1 MGSAGSNAVPSF
13 DPSRP
18 FSPSSKT
25 WGVTCGL
32 TRMPDNPE
40 IWKAAAMADQFDKM
54 QKLPDPLPGC
64 PNFHRIPGYKVY
76 TCGQPTLDGIK
87 NVLEK
92 VTGTIYPKDGPI
104 IWLNLRQE
112 PDVYVNG
119 QPICARPP
127 NKIGEYAE
135 LGAVTRDM
143 VKADEVEFKKVVEG
157 RMGENGGKL
166 KFVDINKKEQEVEV
180 KELKTLSETIEGL
193 KGEYPGL
200 VHMRVPVCN
209 SAAPSEADFDTI
221 CQTLVGSSINTPII
235 VNDQVGLS
243 RATTGCVIACLFKE
257 FQINASFEGLVET
270 VPGMNLDLLKMDK
283 YTMDPAKDALFRGE
297 FPVVM
302 EMIGKIKDGVGAKN
316 ELDKV
321 VDKNGTPK
329 TGGNGIKQLR
339 ENIAESKLSY
349 EIMDD
354 AAQAFL
360 KVKIMDNIHKYY
372 YLIVFTA
379 YMREMAEVAR
389 NTMTDEQ
396 KAALTLPG
404 GKTAIPGNQL
414 KLPKTFAA
422 FMEEHADLRGLIDTG
437 KDDLQWERDIPP
449 AALANLEKLAS
460 GDFKGNLGK
469 IIHDIYQTAHIMFSD
484 MPQGDHKKRAKYRFA
499 SKTLMRILPAK
510 EKAEVEGLIEKKTI
524 TLDLYEILGKCTWTP
539 V

>member
-1 MGSAGSNAVPSF
+1 MG
-13 DPSRP
+13 
-18 FSPSSKT
+18 
-25 WGVTCGL
+25 
-32 TRMPDNPE
+32 
-40 IWKAAAMADQFDKM
+40 
-54 QKLPDPLPGC
+54 
-64 PNFHRIPGYKVY
+64 
-76 TCGQPTLDGIK
+76 
-87 NVLEK
+87 
-92 VTGTIYPKDGPI
+92 
-104 IWLNLRQE
+104 
-112 PDVYVNG
+112 
-119 QPICARPP
+119 
-127 NKIGEYAE
+127 KIGEYAE
-135 LGAVTRDM
+135 LGDVTRES
-143 VKADEVEFKKVVEG
+143 VKKDEEEFIRVIEG
-157 RMGENGGKL
+157 KAKGNDGKL
-166 KFVDINKKEQEVEV
+166 KYVEVDKKEHEVEV
-180 KELKTLSETIEGL
+180 KELTTLSLVIEGL
-193 KGEYPGL
+193 KEKFPGL
-200 VHMRVPVCN
+200 VHMRIPVCN
-209 SAAPSEADFDTI
+209 SAAPTEVDLDNL
-221 CQTLVGSSINTPII
+221 CKTLQGSAVNTPVI
-235 VNDQVGLS
+235 VNCQVGLS
-243 RATTGCVIACLFKE
+243 RSTTGCVAACLFRE
-257 FQINASFEGLVET
+257 FQLAASYEGLVET
-270 VPGMNLDLLKMDK
+270 VPGVNLDLLKMDRYK
-283 YTMDPAKDALFRGE
+283 MDMSKDPLFRGE
-297 FPVVM
+297 FEV
-302 EMIGKIKDGVGAKN
+302 IKELCAELPDGEASKR
-316 ELDKV
+316 ECDKV
-321 VDKNGTPK
+321 VDKNGPTK
-329 TGGNGIKQLR
+329 TGGTGIKQLR

-389 NTMTDEQ
+389 TTMTDEQ

-437 KDDLQWERDIPP
+437 KGDLQWERDIPP